1 MDALEATQ
9 LVLEWRD
16 RRVVM
21 TDQPAIE
28 LGTSE
33 DRDLTVDGRFT
44 SRQHAFVERRNQYFI
59 LVDHSSNGTF
69 VQTEDEQTTFLRR
82 GEMRLWGS
90 GWIALGQP
98 LSDGAAIRFDH
109 I

>member
-9 LVLEWRD
+9 LLLEWRD
-16 RRVVM
+16 RRLVM
-21 TDQPAIE
+21 KDQAAVE
-28 LGTSE
+28 LGSSDST
-33 DRDLTVDGRFT
+33 DLTVDGRFT

-59 LVDHSSNGTF
+59 LVDHSTNGTF
-69 VQTEDEQTTFLRR
+69 VQTEDEQTTFIRR

-98 LSDGAAIRFDH
+98 LSDGAAIRFEN